1 MDLII
6 VESPKKAKTIT
17 HYLKNKYRVLASFGH
32 VIDLPKKGLGIDI
45 DRHLPTK
52 IVDYVDN
59 SYFKRSSPIFT
70 TFPAPIV
77 INKSPFIHFSL
88 KKSSISAKE
97 GK

>member
-1 MDLII
+1 LWI
-6 VESPKKAKTIT
+6 SKKKSG
-17 HYLKNKYRVLASFGH
+17 LK
-32 VIDLPKKGLGIDI
+32 GINNPQFCGDN
-45 DRHLPTK
+45 LPTK